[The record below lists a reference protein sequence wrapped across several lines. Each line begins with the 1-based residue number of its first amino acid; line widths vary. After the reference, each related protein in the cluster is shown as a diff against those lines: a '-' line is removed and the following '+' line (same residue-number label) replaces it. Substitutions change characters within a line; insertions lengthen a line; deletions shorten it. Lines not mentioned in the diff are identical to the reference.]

1 MSQQL
6 NKGSSSLQNVKNKLD
21 NLKHKSRRLGKEI
34 NSIVENGTD
43 QEKKA
48 YEKALQRYTD
58 KMNTVLATDDVKD
71 KLEEKYKCEEKI
83 YTIFDK
89 VKKTYLK
96 AVKTIMDQPLNEKE
110 KEAKIARLQSKIQN
124 ALVNN
129 EDKKIMSIIR
139 EQMSN
144 LPYNNIRLLC

>member
-43 QEKKA
+43 KEKKA
-48 YEKALQRYTD
+48 YEKALQRYMD

-110 KEAKIARLQSKIQN
+110 KEAKIAKLQSKIQN